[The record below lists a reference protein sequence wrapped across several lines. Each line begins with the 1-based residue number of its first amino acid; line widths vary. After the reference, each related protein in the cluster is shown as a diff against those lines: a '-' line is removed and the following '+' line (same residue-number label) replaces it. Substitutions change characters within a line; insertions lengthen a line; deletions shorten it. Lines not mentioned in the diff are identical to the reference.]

1 VETPSWAKPLQR
13 LSDDDPDVK
22 AFRLRDENTRGTDC
36 YQKAYGND
44 GVKRSSDGRIIAKTT
59 LREDADRPRPKRDD
73 DRGYSPDGNLVSA
86 LRKRP
91 RRSRASNRTART
103 TGPLLLRPRRLL
115 RQPNSLSRSQIPLSN
130 EH

>member
-22 AFRLRDENTRGTDC
+22 AFRLRDENTRGTDR

-73 DRGYSPDGNLVSA
+73 DRGYSPDREFGVRSA
-86 LRKRP
+86 EEAEKITRFEQD
-91 RRSRASNRTART
+91 RANDGAAAAEASPPPAPAEQPVT
-103 TGPLLLRPRRLL
+103 L
-115 RQPNSLSRSQIPLSN
+115 PNSI
-130 EH
+130 E